1 MAYHALIP
9 AAGSGSRFGAELPKQ
24 YAMLHGK
31 PVLQHVLDRLQAQFP
46 LDRLYVV
53 LAADDELFDAMIS
66 VTAIVT
72 ALRCGGTTR
81 CASVHNALSQMTGV
95 GADDWVVVHDA
106 VRPCIDADSSLRLQ
120 RELATDDV
128 GGFLALPMTD
138 TLKRVDVDA
147 RVVRTEPREG
157 LWRAQT
163 PQMFRHGVL
172 RRALALPGQH
182 AWTDEAQAVEAL
194 GPKPRVVLGHAFN
207 VKVTFP
213 DDLALASAI
222 MMASTPAR

>member
-31 PVLQHVLDRLQAQFP
+31 PVLQHALDRLQAQFP

-66 VTAIVT
+66 VTTIVT
-72 ALRCGGTTR
+72 ALRCGGATR
-81 CASVHNALSQMTGV
+81 GASVHNALARMTDV
-95 GADDWVVVHDA
+95 DADDWIVVHDA

-128 GGFLALPMTD
+128 GGFLALPVAD
-138 TLKRVDVDA
+138 TLKRVDADA

-157 LWRAQT
+157 VWRAQT
-163 PQMFRHGVL
+163 PQMFRYGVL
-172 RRALALPGQH
+172 RRAFALPGKD

-194 GPKPRVVLGHAFN
+194 GPKARVIPG
-207 VKVTFP
+207 TR
-213 DDLALASAI
+213 
-222 MMASTPAR
+222 ST